1 MCTSKHAAH
10 PDQQQL
16 AWPLVAHVIRL
27 RISGCVRYIKSTI
40 PVIHFAQQQQQQQ
53 QLLPHA
59 LHRSIGD
66 GAEFD
71 YGRHNN
77 YVILKLMLEKLEC
90 SSVI

>member
-1 MCTSKHAAH
+1 
-10 PDQQQL
+10 
-16 AWPLVAHVIRL
+16 
-27 RISGCVRYIKSTI
+27 
-40 PVIHFAQQQQQQQ
+40 VIHFAQQQQQQQ

-71 YGRHNN
+71 YSRHNN

-90 SSVI
+90 SAVI

>member
-1 MCTSKHAAH
+1 MRC
-10 PDQQQL
+10 
-16 AWPLVAHVIRL
+16 
-27 RISGCVRYIKSTI
+27 IKSTI
-40 PVIHFAQQQQQQQ
+40 PVIHFAQQQQQQ